1 MTTMSNSIKAVS
13 KEDKLFLE
21 NFLKLV
27 FEPNTS
33 TTDDVLKSEVEQLVD
48 ALYKRYSGAM
58 TDAEFAELQAELK
71 AFQREHGVLTED
83 SFELLDP
90 QAQCAEGFLD
100 PLETNLLKNQP
111 ASTEDTRNA

>member
-1 MTTMSNSIKAVS
+1 MMSTSRESVS
-13 KEDKLFLE
+13 TGDKVFLE

-33 TTDDVLKSEVEQLVD
+33 AIDDALKTQVEQLVD

-71 AFQREHGVLTED
+71 DFQREHGVLTED
-83 SFELLDP
+83 TFQLLDP

-100 PLETNLLKNQP
+100 PLETIPLKNQP
-111 ASTEDTRNA
+111 VSTEDTRNA